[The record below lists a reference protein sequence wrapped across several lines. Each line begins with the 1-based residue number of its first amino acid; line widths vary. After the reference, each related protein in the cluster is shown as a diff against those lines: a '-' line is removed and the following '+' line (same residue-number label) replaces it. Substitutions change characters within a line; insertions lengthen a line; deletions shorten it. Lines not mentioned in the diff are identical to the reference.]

1 MFNATGYEDDQS
13 QGRGNRMPAKIGHRS
28 AGVAATLMIA
38 LLAILPYGAMAASA
52 QPEPEVLVAQV
63 YHHLIAAERSSKG
76 YSPPE
81 TFYTPRLKALVAASR
96 RKAAGEEPCGLDFVF
111 WVNGQDEQI
120 RNLTVTRG
128 PATAPDRTTV
138 TATFQNLGE
147 PEKIVFD
154 FQKLGGRW
162 LLDDAHS
169 IAGDTRWTF
178 SRQLQCKD

>member
-1 MFNATGYEDDQS
+1 
-13 QGRGNRMPAKIGHRS
+13 MPAKIGLRGL
-28 AGVAATLMIA
+28 GVAATLTFA
-38 LLAILPYGAMAASA
+38 LLFPKVVMAATA
-52 QPEPEVLVAQV
+52 TAAPEPEVLVAQV
-63 YHHLIAAERSSKG
+63 YHRLIAAERSSKG
-76 YSPPE
+76 YAPPE

-111 WVNGQDEQI
+111 WINGQDEQI

-138 TATFQNLGE
+138 TATFQNTGE

-162 LLDDAHS
+162 LIDDAHS